1 MTAPDTA
8 ALLEIATRMR
18 TEGEA
23 ARGEVTFPA
32 APKLSIVV
40 IVYKMSRQAENTI
53 YSLSPA
59 HQLGVTAE
67 DYEIVVI
74 ENESADMLGAERA
87 TALGPNIRYYAR
99 PNIGASPV
107 AGIIFGVAATR
118 APILGLVIDGA
129 RMVTP
134 RVVRYALDAFAITE
148 HAMVNVP
155 GYHLGTDEQHA
166 NPEHDEAAE
175 QAMLDA
181 VRWTEDGYRLFV
193 VSSYFRGRHQHGYLM
208 PVMESNCLF
217 CSRADYDA
225 IGGADIRFDMPGGG
239 MVNLDLYRQL
249 AMLPHTELFA
259 LPGEG
264 TFHQY
269 HGGVTTTADEG
280 REDMLHAF
288 REQYR
293 ELRGTNYRMV
303 EREPRLLGA
312 VTGWALPMMK
322 FSAME
327 RVRIY
332 ELLGWDSWT

>member
-1 MTAPDTA
+1 MSPGQAE
-8 ALLEIATRMR
+8 LLAIAEQMQA
-18 TEGEA
+18 EGSA
-23 ARGEVTFPA
+23 ARDSADGVPN
-32 APKLSIVV
+32 PKLSIVV
-40 IVYKMSRQAENTI
+40 IVYKMSRQANNTLH
-53 YSLSPA
+53 SLSPA
-59 HQLGVTAE
+59 HQIGVTAD
-67 DYEIVVI
+67 DYEVVVI
-74 ENESADMLGAERA
+74 ENSSGDE
-87 TALGPNIRYYAR
+87 LGPDRALAHGRNFRYFAR

-107 AGIIFGVAATR
+107 PGIIFGVAATR

-134 RVVRYALDAFAITE
+134 RVVRYALDAFAITD

-155 GYHLGTDEQHA
+155 GYHLGTSEQHA

-193 VSSYFRGRHQHGYLM
+193 ISSYFRGRHQHGYLM

-217 CSRADYDA
+217 CSRADYDS

-280 REDMLHAF
+280 REDLLHAF

-312 VTGWALPMMK
+312 VTGWAMPMMR

-327 RVRIY
+327 RIRIH
-332 ELLGWDSWT
+332 ELLGWDSWA

>member
-1 MTAPDTA
+1 MTYSPELVASVVADA
-8 ALLEIATRMR
+8 H
-18 TEGEA
+18 A
-23 ARGEVTFPA
+23 ARDAAGFPA
-32 APKLSIVV
+32 APKLSVVV
-40 IVYKMSRQAENTI
+40 IIYKMSRQANNTLRSFAPD
-53 YSLSPA
+53 Y
-59 HQLGVTAE
+59 QKGVSAE
-67 DYEIVVI
+67 DYEVIVV
-74 ENESADMLGAERA
+74 ENSSDDPLGEERA
-87 TALGPNIRYYAR
+87 LAHGPNYRYYAR

-107 AGIIFGVAATR
+107 PAMIFGAETIR
-118 APILGLVIDGA
+118 SPILGLVIDGA

-134 RVVRYALDAFAITE
+134 RVVRYALDAFAISD

-155 GYHLGTDEQHA
+155 GYHLGSQEQHN
-166 NPEHDEAAE
+166 NPAHDEAAE
-175 QAMLDA
+175 QALLDA
-181 VRWTEDGYRLFV
+181 VRWQEDGYRLFTI
-193 VSSYFRGRHQHGYLM
+193 SSYFRGRHQHGYLM

-217 CSRADYDA
+217 CAKSDYDA
-225 IGGADIRFDMPGGG
+225 IGGTDPRFDMPGGG

-280 REDMLHAF
+280 REELLHAF

-312 VTGWALPMMK
+312 VTGWAMPMLQ
-322 FSAME
+322 FSAAE
-327 RVRIY
+327 RMRIH
-332 ELLGWDSWT
+332 ELLGWDRWA